1 MLTFRSVFSLS
12 FSLIKWLFSSSSL
25 SAIRV
30 VSSAYLRLLIFFLAI
45 LIPAC
50 DSSSPALHMMY
61 SACKL
66 NKQGDN
72 IQPYCTPSPILNQSV
87 SCSAVYGVT
96 KNRTQ
101 LSQLTTTTN
110 VLFTFVISPCE
121 QWHCAHSTGK
131 AGRLWRVHNRP
142 LGIPLC
148 L

>member
-12 FSLIKWLFSSSSL
+12 FSLIKWLFRSSSL
-25 SAIRV
+25 SAIGV

-72 IQPYCTPSPILNQSV
+72 IQPYCTPSPILKQSV

-101 LSQLTTTTN
+101 LSELTTTTN

-142 LGIPLC
+142 VGIPLC